1 MKKYAFKEELTS
13 DDIKNFRELNNLT
26 RSDLADLLN
35 VSKRT
40 VEGWE
45 ISNKKIYGPIT
56 SLLRIFNEYPEYI
69 EKYRIPKKEYPLRLY
84 YMENSNINTI
94 IDVDITRH
102 KVKIK
107 NFTNNLLDRAFGPKE
122 EVTYEE
128 YEEFLE
134 SRCFPRTRD
143 KMKIQLEMIGIPFYD
158 PMLIIE
164 KTKGRMAEDNYY
176 IEIERGLNK

>member
-1 MKKYAFKEELTS
+1 MKKYAFKEELTN

-45 ISNKKIYGPIT
+45 LSDKKINGPAT
-56 SLLRIFNEYPEYI
+56 SLLRIFNEYPEMI
-69 EKYRIPKKEYPLRLY
+69 EKYRIPKKEYPLRLL
-84 YMENSNINTI
+84 YMENNDINTI
-94 IDVDITRH
+94 IDVDMINQ

-107 NFTNNLLDRAFGPKE
+107 NFTNNLLARAFGPKE
-122 EVTYEE
+122 EVSYKE

-134 SRCFPRTRD
+134 SRCFPKTRD
-143 KMKIQLEMIGIPFYD
+143 KMKIQLELLDIPFYD
-158 PMLIIE
+158 PLLIIE

-176 IEIERGLNK
+176 IEIERGK